1 MTDPMQSGRIIVN
14 DCQKWERWDIEV
26 VREPALEYIARHATK
41 AWLAGDQ
48 VAYRDWEDAAIEE
61 LDRLAFSVS
70 DVSVIRTTRTSRC
83 LAIIGR
89 AHAGN
94 ALL

>member
-1 MTDPMQSGRIIVN
+1 MISGASAKRGDCVRNLTTDETGTMTDPMQSGRIIVD
-14 DCQKWERWDIEV
+14 DCQKWERWNIEV
-26 VREPALEYIARHATK
+26 VSDVP
-41 AWLAGDQ
+41 
-48 VAYRDWEDAAIEE
+48 
-61 LDRLAFSVS
+61 
-70 DVSVIRTTRTSRC
+70 DVSVIRTKRVARC